1 MRKHGYYSWF
11 NDFIIFIEAT
21 SLWCYDNDPSHDL
34 TDLMDNQKPW
44 CGYQDPAIADANGCY
59 SVCRSGSS
67 RACIKTTRES
77 SVIVNKQKTNDINKG
92 CALDLHQYKKHIGA
106 DRCSSDPKE
115 ICGIVSGP
123 INRTIDVMG
132 SIDEYQQQCLKK
144 LKDGKFIEI
153 CFCSS
158 DYCNTGSIL
167 KNSLLTIIL
176 VSMSMKFL
184 FAWFML
190 SKDEM

>member
-1 MRKHGYYSWF
+1 MAVGVWWVAVGCVRFECVG
-11 NDFIIFIEAT
+11 EA
-21 SLWCYDNDPSHDL
+21 LWCYDNDPSHDL

-59 SVCRSGSS
+59 SQCRSGSS

-77 SVIVNKQKTNDINKG
+77 SVLVNKQKTNDINKG

-123 INRTIDVMG
+123 INKTIDVKT
-132 SIDEYQQQCLKK
+132 SNI
-144 LKDGKFIEI
+144 
-153 CFCSS
+153 
-158 DYCNTGSIL
+158 NT
-167 KNSLLTIIL
+167 NTYWLLGPPR
-176 VSMSMKFL
+176 
-184 FAWFML
+184 
-190 SKDEM
+190 